1 MFIWYFLCS
10 QCVYAFVCVCKYD
23 DVAVAVCCRHRHRC
37 LCFCCYTL
45 CSVKSANAA
54 ECCWLVPHNNYL
66 SAKLQHFAYFFSSL
80 FVFSDT
86 FFDTVSR
93 YLCLSSWVRVCVR
106 TCVCTL
112 HTFCILFTGVQHFV
126 CSFHYPDE
134 KRSKIQIIETTTTE
148 TNITAMQK
156 KVCHPASCVLNVP
169 QQQVAYKIHK
179 IPIVGC
185 CCHSVN
191 MILCIDDSKCLK
203 KVESHKQLITFV
215 WYGGGGL

>member
-1 MFIWYFLCS
+1 M
-10 QCVYAFVCVCKYD
+10 YD
-23 DVAVAVCCRHRHRC
+23 GVAVAVCCRHRC
-37 LCFCCYTL
+37 LCFCCYTR

-106 TCVCTL
+106 VCVYITY
-112 HTFCILFTGVQHFV
+112 ILYFV
-126 CSFHYPDE
+126 CSFHFPDE
-134 KRSKIQIIETTTTE
+134 KRSKIQIIETTTTKP
-148 TNITAMQK
+148 NITAMQK

-203 KVESHKQLITFV
+203 VESHKQLITFV
-215 WYGGGGL
+215 

>member
-1 MFIWYFLCS
+1 MRL
-10 QCVYAFVCVCKYD
+10 
-23 DVAVAVCCRHRHRC
+23 
-37 LCFCCYTL
+37 
-45 CSVKSANAA
+45 
-54 ECCWLVPHNNYL
+54 
-66 SAKLQHFAYFFSSL
+66 
-80 FVFSDT
+80 
-86 FFDTVSR
+86 
-93 YLCLSSWVRVCVR
+93 RVCVR
-106 TCVCTL
+106 VCACTTALPSLFAADIDVFAFVVIHDVVSSRRMLLNVVGWCHITTTWARNYNILHIFSLRFLFFLTHFLIQYRVISVWAHGWECMCVCTL

-126 CSFHYPDE
+126 CSFHFPDE
-134 KRSKIQIIETTTTE
+134 KRSKIQIIETTTTK

-203 KVESHKQLITFV
+203 VESHKQLITFV
-215 WYGGGGL
+215 W